1 MSVVRQSNVPVM
13 LLLVCEF
20 YLKFLLPFRLPLMNK
35 EYLMTANHSFPR
47 KDSIQNRPGPL
58 VVKTDFIGSVIRIDR
73 SSVNS
78 KWFISYEPKFWASK
92 GEFN

>member
-35 EYLMTANHSFPR
+35 EYLMTANHSSPR

-78 KWFISYEPKFWASK
+78 KWFIS
-92 GEFN
+92 